1 MYDAH
6 DRDEAWAAVVDIIAG
21 SVWAE
26 PAYAP
31 AELRTL
37 CLCRSPS
44 AVAVV
49 LQQWMNNSRAALE
62 VFFNPLTAR
71 ALDAQ
76 DEGIGIYDAIDW
88 RPLERDAVRI
98 IVERLTGI

>member
-1 MYDAH
+1 
-6 DRDEAWAAVVDIIAG
+6 
-21 SVWAE
+21 
-26 PAYAP
+26 
-31 AELRTL
+31 
-37 CLCRSPS
+37 
-44 AVAVV
+44 
-49 LQQWMNNSRAALE
+49 MNNSRAALE